1 MCVSDP
7 AGNGAPSLRLAAIDV
22 GTNSLRLI
30 VADALPDGSYRVLDD
45 EKAVTR
51 LGRGFARTGRLDPKA
66 MEDSAIAIARMKG
79 IAEGYGARLIRAI
92 GTCAV
97 REASNR
103 DEFCRLVQTRSG
115 LVLQPI
121 SADQEARL
129 AFLSA
134 ASAFDLSGSGV
145 AVVDVGGGSTEIV
158 LASSGVV
165 EQVYTLPLG
174 AVRLTEEFEGCHLP
188 SDERAYDR
196 MRRSVRRVIKKTLRS
211 VPFVPQYIIGTGGT
225 FTTLAGVSAH
235 RGERAGFG
243 DVLPFQVRGYEMQRS
258 EVKHLLEFMRQ
269 TPPRARARIPGL
281 SPDRAE
287 IIIAGAAIVESV
299 LKHLGVNSLRV
310 HDRGIRDG
318 LLLTMIAEAFPR
330 LEQRAPVTLD
340 RTRAVR
346 HFAVACRYEERHCE
360 HVARLA
366 LDLFDQLE
374 RERPEALGA
383 CAGPAARELLKAA
396 AILHDVGY
404 FINYSR
410 HHKHSYHLIV
420 HSDLHGFTHRERQ
433 IIANVARYHR
443 RSEPKLARHP
453 SFAALDKVDRQ
464 LVRAL
469 SGILRIADGLD
480 RTHTQSVEGIRLRV
494 VGREALLY
502 VQAAELPE
510 VDIWGA
516 ERKSGLFQRCFGL
529 TPRFQWVGPAL
540 DPSEP
545 SPQDAGDTAGLRAGA

>member
-1 MCVSDP
+1 MCVSDA
-7 AGNGAPSLRLAAIDV
+7 AGNGSPNLRLAAIDV

-30 VADALPDGSYRVLDD
+30 VAEALPDGSYRVLDD

-51 LGRGFARTGRLDPKA
+51 LGKGLARTGRLDPKS
-66 MEDSAIAIARMKG
+66 MEESAIAIARMKG
-79 IAEGYGARLIRAI
+79 IAEGYGARMIRAI

-103 DEFCRLVQTRSG
+103 DEFCRLVQSRSG

-134 ASAFDLSGSGV
+134 ASAFDLSGAGV
-145 AVVDVGGGSTEIV
+145 GVVDVGGGSTEIV
-158 LASSGVV
+158 LASGGVV
-165 EQVYTLPLG
+165 ERVWTLPLG
-174 AVRLTEEFEGCHLP
+174 AVRLTEQFEGCHLP
-188 SDERAYDR
+188 SGDRAYQR
-196 MRRSVRRVIKKTLRS
+196 LRRSIRRVLKKALRDA
-211 VPFVPQYIIGTGGT
+211 PFVPQFIIGTGGT
-225 FTTLAGVSAH
+225 FTALAGVSAH

-269 TPPRARARIPGL
+269 TPPRARTRIPGL

-287 IIIAGAAIVESV
+287 IIVAGAAIVEAV
-299 LKHLGVNSLRV
+299 LKRLGVNSLRV

-318 LLLTMIAEAFPR
+318 LLLTMIAEVFPR
-330 LEQRAPVTLD
+330 LEQRTQSTLD
-340 RTRAVR
+340 RMRSAR
-346 HFAVACRYEERHCE
+346 QFALACRYEERHSE
-360 HVARLA
+360 HVCRLA

-374 RERPEALGA
+374 REHPEALGP
-383 CAGPAARELLKAA
+383 CAGPAARDLLKAA

-404 FINYSR
+404 FINYSK

-443 RSEPKLARHP
+443 RSEPDRDRHP
-453 SFAALDKVDRQ
+453 AFASLDKPDRR
-464 LVRAL
+464 LVRTLSAL
-469 SGILRIADGLD
+469 LRIADGLD
-480 RTHTQSVEGIRLRV
+480 RTHTQSVTAVRLRV
-494 VGREALLY
+494 IDGDAMLY
-502 VQAAELPE
+502 VQASELPE

-516 ERKSGLFQRCFGL
+516 ERKGGLFKRCFGL
-529 TPRFQWVGPAL
+529 APRFQWVGPA
-540 DPSEP
+540 PEP
-545 SPQDAGDTAGLRAGA
+545 GLASDANEPAFRTEA